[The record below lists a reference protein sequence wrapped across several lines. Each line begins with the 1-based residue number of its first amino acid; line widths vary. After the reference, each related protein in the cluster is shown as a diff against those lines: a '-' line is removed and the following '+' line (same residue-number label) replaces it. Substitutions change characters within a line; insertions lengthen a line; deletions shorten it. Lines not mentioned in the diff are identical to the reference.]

1 MTMRRPPL
9 STALALALALALP
22 AGAFAKPAKRRPV
35 RRPPAAGAQAPA
47 GDDAPNEAN
56 APDDTAAR
64 DDKAAAETPP
74 PEAAPARAPAPSS
87 QKSPAEDASP
97 PAAEPAPTPGPS
109 IDLQKLR
116 ADYDRLRDELFRARS
131 RAQLVQEGVWN
142 ARLGAEL
149 RWKAAPDYV
158 IRHAEV
164 RLDGGTIW
172 DSGDNAVTDDKLTI
186 AERPCKPGPHSI
198 TLRLEVRPG
207 TKKKGKDID
216 ALGYSTEHTFAIVVP
231 DGKRTTV
238 ALTGDEDGSLPD
250 YEPRIE
256 LELESETIKK

>member
-1 MTMRRPPL
+1 MIMRRL
-9 STALALALALALP
+9 TSILLALALLAP
-22 AGAFAKPAKRRPV
+22 ATGGAKPKKKPV
-35 RRPPAAGAQAPA
+35 RRPRAA
-47 GDDAPNEAN
+47 
-56 APDDTAAR
+56 
-64 DDKAAAETPP
+64 
-74 PEAAPARAPAPSS
+74 AAPADAPMEATTPEETPASDE
-87 QKSPAEDASP
+87 KPAET
-97 PAAEPAPTPGPS
+97 AAPEPAPAKAPPKAEEAPPPKPGPS

-116 ADYDRLRDELFRARS
+116 ADYDRLRDELFRSRS
-131 RAQLVQEGVWN
+131 RAQLVEEGLWN
-142 ARLGAEL
+142 ARLGATL

-172 DSGDNAVTDDKLTI
+172 DSGDKPVTDDKLTI
-186 AERPCKPGPHSI
+186 AERPCKPGPHSF

-216 ALGYSTEHTFAIVVP
+216 TLGYQTEQTFAIVVP

-238 ALTGDEDGSLPD
+238 ELTADEDGSLPE

-256 LELESETIKK
+256 LEFETDNLKK

>member
-1 MTMRRPPL
+1 MRRL
-9 STALALALALALP
+9 TSTLLGLVTLALLAP
-22 AGAFAKPAKRRPV
+22 AAGVAKPKKKPV
-35 RRPPAAGAQAPA
+35 RRPAASAPAPAADAPMEATTPDEAPA
-47 GDDAPNEAN
+47 S
-56 APDDTAAR
+56 
-64 DDKAAAETPP
+64 DDKPA
-74 PEAAPARAPAPSS
+74 EAAPAEAAPTKAPAP
-87 QKSPAEDASP
+87 KAEEVP
-97 PAAEPAPTPGPS
+97 PPKAEEAPPPKPGPS

-131 RAQLVQEGVWN
+131 RAQLVEEGLWN
-142 ARLGAEL
+142 ARLGATL
-149 RWKAAPDYV
+149 HWKAAPDYV

-172 DSGDNAVTDDKLTI
+172 DSGDKPVTDDKLTI
-186 AERPCKPGPHSI
+186 AERPCKPGPHSF

-216 ALGYSTEHTFAIVVP
+216 TLGYQSEQTFAIVVP

-238 ALTGDEDGSLPD
+238 ELTGDEDGSLPE

-256 LELESETIKK
+256 LELDSETLKK

>member
-1 MTMRRPPL
+1 MIMRRL
-9 STALALALALALP
+9 TSTLLGLLALALLAP
-22 AGAFAKPAKRRPV
+22 ATGLAKPKRKPV
-35 RRPPAAGAQAPA
+35 RRPPAAGAPAPA
-47 GDDAPNEAN
+47 ADAPMEATT
-56 APDDTAAR
+56 PD
-64 DDKAAAETPP
+64 E
-74 PEAAPARAPAPSS
+74 APAPS
-87 QKSPAEDASP
+87 KDDKPAEAAP
-97 PAAEPAPTPGPS
+97 PEPAPAKTPPPKLEEPPPAPKAEEAPPAKPGPS

-116 ADYDRLRDELFRARS
+116 ADYDRLRDELFRSRS
-131 RAQLVQEGVWN
+131 RAQLVEEGLWN
-142 ARLGAEL
+142 ARLGATL

-172 DSGDNAVTDDKLTI
+172 DSGDKPVTDDKLTI
-186 AERPCKPGPHSI
+186 AERPCKPGPHSF

-216 ALGYSTEHTFAIVVP
+216 TLGYQSEQTFAIVIP

-238 ALTGDEDGSLPD
+238 ELTGDEDGSLPE

-256 LELESETIKK
+256 LELETDNLKK

>member
-1 MTMRRPPL
+1 MRRL
-9 STALALALALALP
+9 TSTLLALALLAP
-22 AGAFAKPAKRRPV
+22 AAGLAKPKKKPL
-35 RRPPAAGAQAPA
+35 RRPPASAPA
-47 GDDAPNEAN
+47 PAADAPMEATTPEVPPTGDDKPA
-56 APDDTAAR
+56 
-64 DDKAAAETPP
+64 
-74 PEAAPARAPAPSS
+74 EAAPP
-87 QKSPAEDASP
+87 
-97 PAAEPAPTPGPS
+97 EPAPTKAPPPPKAEEAPPPKADEAPPPKPGPS

-131 RAQLVQEGVWN
+131 RAQLVEEGLWH
-142 ARLGAEL
+142 ARLGATL
-149 RWKAAPDYV
+149 HWKAAPDYV

-172 DSGDNAVTDDKLTI
+172 DSGDKPVTDDKLTI
-186 AERPCKPGPHSI
+186 AERPCKPGPHSF

-216 ALGYSTEHTFAIVVP
+216 NLGYQSEQTFAIVVP

-238 ALTGDEDGSLPD
+238 ELTGDEDGSLPE

-256 LELESETIKK
+256 LELDSETLKK